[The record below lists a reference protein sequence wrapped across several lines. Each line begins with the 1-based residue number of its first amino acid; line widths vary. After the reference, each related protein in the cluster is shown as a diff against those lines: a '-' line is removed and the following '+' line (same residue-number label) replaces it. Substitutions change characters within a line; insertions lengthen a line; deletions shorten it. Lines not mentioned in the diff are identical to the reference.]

1 MILFLKSEKK
11 VLFLRDNNEILR
23 LILQEISFDSWMDTC
38 TFFWNRFNM
47 KFNIK
52 LLERFLNTSDSDYLK
67 IWIIVKFELE

>member
-38 TFFWNRFNM
+38 TFF
-47 KFNIK
+47 
-52 LLERFLNTSDSDYLK
+52 
-67 IWIIVKFELE
+67 